1 MARKR
6 KLDVA
11 KYKEILIEE
20 RDRLR
25 QDLKRIEDRA
35 AGRDRLQ
42 SEPVGQDFDEPG
54 GDAASE
60 TVERAQS
67 MALGANLREL
77 YEEINAALDK
87 IEKGTYGICDSCGCE
102 ISKKRLTALP
112 WATLCKDC
120 RSGLSG
126 A

>member
-1 MARKR
+1 LARKR
-6 KLDVA
+6 SLEIEKF
-11 KYKEILIEE
+11 KELLEVE

-25 QDLKRIEDRA
+25 GDLKRLDDRA
-35 AGRDRLQ
+35 AGRDRLH

-54 GDAASE
+54 GDAATE

-67 MALGANLREL
+67 IALGASLREL
-77 YEEINAALDK
+77 YEEVNAALAK
-87 IEKGTYGICDSCGCE
+87 IENGTYGTCDSCGKQ
-102 ISKKRLTALP
+102 ITKKRLNALP

-126 A
+126 I

>member
-1 MARKR
+1 M
-6 KLDVA
+6 
-11 KYKEILIEE
+11 
-20 RDRLR
+20 
-25 QDLKRIEDRA
+25 DLKRLEDRA

-42 SEPVGQDFDEPG
+42 AEPTGQDFDEPG
-54 GDAASE
+54 GDAATE

-67 MALGANLREL
+67 MALGANMREL
-77 YEEINAALDK
+77 YEEVNAALAK
-87 IEKGTYGICDSCGCE
+87 IESGSYGVCDSCGCD
-102 ISKKRLTALP
+102 ITKKRLNALP